1 MNFRRTTVNFFRRLQ
16 DLFIEPKLALFGNKI
31 PYADENTFIVWE
43 PCSKSHAEVVPGYA
57 KHLLDLGYNVSV
69 VVNPKFI
76 REGLFSRFKN
86 PRLHINAIPRGTA
99 KSIFNSQGLGKALG
113 IIVTT
118 AGKLSSKRNFEEE
131 RAFFREDFCK
141 KKILFVEHKL
151 DIAFD
156 SGHFEPN
163 LITLRQM
170 SYKNAPS
177 IPVNPNYFGEIRK
190 HEKNSDIIKF
200 VAVGSLQ
207 EHRRNNSTILNA
219 AEKLVDRGIKNFR
232 IIVIGKGNLRGV
244 SKALEKH
251 VELRGA
257 LPFSDMFDTI
267 EEADFFLTAYEL
279 PKHSRYI
286 TSGTSG
292 SFQLIY
298 GFLKPCIINSDFAE
312 INKFDTSNSIIYKT
326 SDEYADAME
335 RAIKMGIKDYSKMRD
350 ALSDT
355 VLQINA
361 ESLSNLRKAISE
373 NGQS

>member
-1 MNFRRTTVNFFRRLQ
+1 MNLLRTTLNFFRRLQ
-16 DLFIEPKLALFGNKI
+16 DVFTEPKLAIFGNKM

-86 PRLHINAIPRGTA
+86 PRLHINAIPRGAA
-99 KSIFNSQGLGKALG
+99 KAIFSSRGLGKALG
-113 IIVTT
+113 IMVTT
-118 AGKLSSKRNFEEE
+118 AGKLASQRNFEAE
-131 RAFFREDFCK
+131 RAFFREDFRK

-151 DIAFD
+151 NLAFD
-156 SGHFEPN
+156 SGHFEPD

-170 SYKNAPS
+170 DYKSAPS
-177 IPVNPNYFGEIRK
+177 IPVNPNYFGEIRN

-200 VAVGSLQ
+200 VTVGSLQ

-219 AEKLVDRGIKNFR
+219 AEKLVNRGIKNFR
-232 IIVIGKGNLRGV
+232 IIIIGKGNLHGV
-244 SKALEKH
+244 PKVLEKH
-251 VELRGA
+251 IELSGT
-257 LPFSDMFDTI
+257 LPFARMFDKI
-267 EEADFFLTAYEL
+267 EESDFFLTAYEL

-298 GFLKPCIINSDFAE
+298 GFLKPCIINSDFAA
-312 INKFDTSNSIIYKT
+312 INKFDTENSIIYRT
-326 SDEYADAME
+326 SEEYADAME
-335 RAIKMGIKDYSKMRD
+335 RAIKMDSKSYAEMRS
-350 ALSDT
+350 ALSET
-355 VLQINA
+355 VSQINA
-361 ESLSNLRKAISE
+361 ESLSNLRNAIHKNE
-373 NGQS
+373 QR

>member
-1 MNFRRTTVNFFRRLQ
+1 M
-16 DLFIEPKLALFGNKI
+16 
-31 PYADENTFIVWE
+31 
-43 PCSKSHAEVVPGYA
+43 
-57 KHLLDLGYNVSV
+57 
-69 VVNPKFI
+69 
-76 REGLFSRFKN
+76 
-86 PRLHINAIPRGTA
+86 
-99 KSIFNSQGLGKALG
+99 
-113 IIVTT
+113 
-118 AGKLSSKRNFEEE
+118 
-131 RAFFREDFCK
+131 
-141 KKILFVEHKL
+141 
-151 DIAFD
+151 
-156 SGHFEPN
+156 
-163 LITLRQM
+163 
-170 SYKNAPS
+170 
-177 IPVNPNYFGEIRK
+177 
-190 HEKNSDIIKF
+190 
-200 VAVGSLQ
+200 Q

-312 INKFDTSNSIIYKT
+312 INKFDPSNSIIYKT